1 MKIPDTALARELRS
15 WRYERASEIDKP
27 AFVVF
32 SNAALAGIAHLRPT
46 TLTELL
52 NVPGVGP
59 AKVNAYGE
67 EIIGIVQSHL
77 EDDDFEQGGTFSEA
91 SEADSSDVVSDAPKR

>member
-1 MKIPDTALARELRS
+1 M
-15 WRYERASEIDKP
+15 
-27 AFVVF
+27 
-32 SNAALAGIAHLRPT
+32 AGIAHLRPT

-52 NVPGVGP
+52 KVPGVGP

-77 EDDDFEQGGTFSEA
+77 EDDDFERGETVSEA
-91 SEADSSDVVSDAPKR
+91 SEADNHDVVSDAPKK